1 VKQRGVVVSEK
12 ANGVQRRKSKNEWGL
27 RLKSVLAERKIS
39 LRKAAATAGV
49 SPSVMDSWTS
59 GATPSDMLAVKK
71 LSDSLGVSF
80 SWLLTGQPDSVNGSI
95 SLQEHFEETTLF
107 SGIARIKI
115 EKLIPRKK

>member
-1 VKQRGVVVSEK
+1 MSDK
-12 ANGVQRRKSKNEWGL
+12 ASDVQRRKNKNEWGQ

-39 LRKAAATAGV
+39 LRKAAAIAGV

-80 SWLLTGQPDSVNGSI
+80 SWLLTGQPDSVGDSI
-95 SLQEHFEETTLF
+95 SLQEHFEEATIFNGL
-107 SGIARIKI
+107 ARIKI
-115 EKLIPRKK
+115 EKLTPRKK

>member
-1 VKQRGVVVSEK
+1 VKVAGNMSDK
-12 ANGVQRRKSKNEWGL
+12 SMSVQRRKNKNEWGL
-27 RLKSVLAERKIS
+27 RLKSILSERKIS
-39 LRKAAATAGV
+39 LRKAAAIAGV

-80 SWLLTGQPDSVNGSI
+80 SWLLTGQPDSVAATI
-95 SLQEHFEETTLF
+95 SLQEHFEESTIF

-115 EKLIPRKK
+115 DRLTPRKK